1 MVPHVVGWF
10 TGPAQRGI
18 NTVSGGGSAVLL
30 IAADVVGRVVLAPQ
44 ELEVGIVTAFVGA
57 PVLILLARRTKVS
70 AL

>member
-1 MVPHVVGWF
+1 
-10 TGPAQRGI
+10 
-18 NTVSGGGSAVLL
+18 
-30 IAADVVGRVVLAPQ
+30 VVGRVVLAPQ